1 MFRQRF
7 NWKFQRI
14 LRELEEHLDTF
25 QNLWRGTQVKN
36 RMCSSC
42 RALVDSDERVC
53 PHCHERLGRRIGGVE
68 KLLQNLIPNFAPV
81 SYIVLTI
88 NFLWFVIIFVS
99 QRESTG
105 QDLRMFLM
113 GGSVK
118 SIVQWG
124 GDAALL
130 VSQGQWW
137 RLVSAIFVH
146 IGVIHLLF
154 NSYALIFIGPL
165 IEELLGRER
174 FLVIYVGTGVVGFVV
189 SNVYY
194 HPVHVTAGAS
204 GAIFGL
210 IGTGII
216 LSRKWAAWGSLLKE
230 QLVHWAIYGLGYGLL
245 VGANNAA
252 HIGGFLSGM
261 GIAFLLRNP
270 ALSTS
275 REEISWRILYWVVLL
290 LTIASLVLACL
301 SGITA

>member
-1 MFRQRF
+1 
-7 NWKFQRI
+7 
-14 LRELEEHLDTF
+14 
-25 QNLWRGTQVKN
+25 
-36 RMCSSC
+36 
-42 RALVDSDERVC
+42 
-53 PHCHERLGRRIGGVE
+53 LGRRLGGVE

-88 NFLWFVIIFVS
+88 NFLWFVIIFAS

-113 GGSVK
+113 GGSIK

-165 IEELLGRER
+165 LEELLGRER
-174 FLVIYVGTGVVGFVV
+174 FLVIYVGTGVFGFVV
-189 SNVYY
+189 SNAYN
-194 HPVHVTAGAS
+194 HPAHVTAGAS

-210 IGTGII
+210 IGAGII
-216 LSRKWAAWGSLLKE
+216 LSRKWAAWGSILKE
-230 QLVHWAIYGLGYGLL
+230 QLVHWAIYGMGYGLL

-261 GIAFLLRNP
+261 GLAFLLRNP

-290 LTIASLVLACL
+290 LTITSLVLACL

>member
-275 REEISWRILYWVVLL
+275 REEISWSILYWVVLL

>member
-1 MFRQRF
+1 
-7 NWKFQRI
+7 
-14 LRELEEHLDTF
+14 
-25 QNLWRGTQVKN
+25 
-36 RMCSSC
+36 
-42 RALVDSDERVC
+42 
-53 PHCHERLGRRIGGVE
+53 
-68 KLLQNLIPNFAPV
+68 
-81 SYIVLTI
+81 
-88 NFLWFVIIFVS
+88 
-99 QRESTG
+99 
-105 QDLRMFLM
+105 MFLM

-165 IEELLGRER
+165 LEELLGRER
-174 FLVIYVGTGVVGFVV
+174 FLVIYVGTGVFGFVV
-189 SNVYY
+189 SNAYY

-210 IGTGII
+210 IGAGII

-261 GIAFLLRNP
+261 GH
-270 ALSTS
+270 
-275 REEISWRILYWVVLL
+275 
-290 LTIASLVLACL
+290 CL
-301 SGITA
+301 PSPQSGIEYFSRRNLVEDPLLGSFIADDSVPRFGLPFGNHALKFSLGHEIGLAKADS

>member
-1 MFRQRF
+1 MFRQRL

-14 LRELEEHLDTF
+14 LRQLEEQLDTF

-174 FLVIYVGTGVVGFVV
+174 FLVIYVGTGVLGFVV

-270 ALSTS
+270 ALSAS

>member
-14 LRELEEHLDTF
+14 LRELEERLDTF

-174 FLVIYVGTGVVGFVV
+174 FLVIYVGTGVLGFVL

-290 LTIASLVLACL
+290 LTIASLVLALL
-301 SGITA
+301 SGTTS

>member
-174 FLVIYVGTGVVGFVV
+174 FLVIYVGTGVLGFVV

>member
-1 MFRQRF
+1 MFRQRL
-7 NWKFQRI
+7 NWKLKRI

-36 RMCSSC
+36 RMCPSC
-42 RALVDSDERVC
+42 RALVNSDESVC
-53 PHCHERLGRRIGGVE
+53 PHCHERLGRRLGGVE

-88 NFLWFVIIFVS
+88 NFLWFVIIFAS
-99 QRESTG
+99 QREATG

-118 SIVQWG
+118 GIVQWG

-165 IEELLGRER
+165 LEELLGRER
-174 FLVIYVGTGVVGFVV
+174 FLVIYVGTGVLGFVV
-189 SNVYY
+189 SNTYY
-194 HPVHVTAGAS
+194 NPVHVTAGAS

-210 IGTGII
+210 IGAGII

-230 QLVHWAIYGLGYGLL
+230 QLVHWAIYGMGYGLL

-261 GIAFLLRNP
+261 GLAFLLRNP

-290 LTIASLVLACL
+290 LTITSLVLACL

>member
-1 MFRQRF
+1 MFKQRL
-7 NWKFQRI
+7 NWKLRRI
-14 LRELEEHLDTF
+14 LRELEESLDTF

-42 RALVDSDERVC
+42 RALVSSDERVC
-53 PHCHERLGRRIGGVE
+53 PHCHEKLGRRLGGVE

-81 SYIVLTI
+81 SFLLLTI
-88 NFLWFVIIFVS
+88 NFLWFVILFAS
-99 QRESTG
+99 QRESTA

-165 IEELLGRER
+165 LEEVLGRER
-174 FLVIYVGTGVVGFVV
+174 FLATYIGAGVLGFVV
-189 SNVYY
+189 SNAYY
-194 HPVHVTAGAS
+194 DPVHVTAGAS

-210 IGTGII
+210 IGAGII
-216 LSRKWAAWGSLLKE
+216 ISRKWAAWGSLLRE
-230 QLVHWAIYGLGYGLL
+230 QLVHWAIYGLVYGLIL
-245 VGANNAA
+245 KANNAA

-261 GIAFLLRNP
+261 GFAFLLRNP

-275 REEISWRILYWVVLL
+275 REDISWRILYWVILL
-290 LTIASLVLACL
+290 LTLTSLVLACH

>member
-1 MFRQRF
+1 
-7 NWKFQRI
+7 
-14 LRELEEHLDTF
+14 
-25 QNLWRGTQVKN
+25 
-36 RMCSSC
+36 
-42 RALVDSDERVC
+42 
-53 PHCHERLGRRIGGVE
+53 
-68 KLLQNLIPNFAPV
+68 
-81 SYIVLTI
+81 
-88 NFLWFVIIFVS
+88 
-99 QRESTG
+99 
-105 QDLRMFLM
+105 MFLM

-165 IEELLGRER
+165 LEELLGRER
-174 FLVIYVGTGVVGFVV
+174 FLVVYVGTGVLGFVV
-189 SNVYY
+189 SNIYY
-194 HPVHVTAGAS
+194 NPVHVTAGAS

-210 IGTGII
+210 IGAGII

-230 QLVHWAIYGLGYGLL
+230 QLVHWAIYGLVYGLL
-245 VGANNAA
+245 LRANNAA

-261 GIAFLLRNP
+261 GLAFLLRNP

-275 REEISWRILYWVVLL
+275 REEISWRILYRVVLL
-290 LTIASLVLACL
+290 LTMTSLVLACF
-301 SGITA
+301 SGVMA

>member
-1 MFRQRF
+1 MFRQRL
-7 NWKFQRI
+7 NWKLQRI

-25 QNLWRGTQVKN
+25 QNLWRGTQAKN
-36 RMCSSC
+36 RMCPSC
-42 RALVDSDERVC
+42 RALVSSDESVC

-68 KLLQNLIPNFAPV
+68 KLLRNLIPNFAPV

-88 NFLWFVIIFVS
+88 NFFWFVVIFVS

-113 GGSVK
+113 GGTVK

-174 FLVIYVGTGVVGFVV
+174 FLVIYVGTGVFGFVA
-189 SNVYY
+189 SNAYY

-210 IGTGII
+210 IGAGII

-230 QLVHWAIYGLGYGLL
+230 QLVHWAIYGMGYGLII
-245 VGANNAA
+245 GANNAA

-290 LTIASLVLACL
+290 LTMACLVLAFI
-301 SGITA
+301 SGVRS